1 MTLKELINPV
11 DSEEYSDSPLFQ
23 KLRETKPEY
32 GSNRHIEVKL
42 LNGEVVVTNAHVGSI
57 GDILTY
63 PINVA
68 PDLKITK
75 VQLLDMILKEIA
87 SDGYT
92 DGEQSEFW
100 DDMTNLQKAKIIR
113 QDEAPD
119 YHTEHRTDHCRQF
132 LYHVIMMER
141 VQGELSLSFFCKIGV
156 YSEGLSLQ

>member
-1 MTLKELINPV
+1 MTLRELINSV

-32 GSNRHIEVKL
+32 GSNWHIEVKL

-63 PINVA
+63 PIDVA

-87 SDGYT
+87 FDGYT
-92 DGEQSEFW
+92 DGELSGFW

-113 QDEAPD
+113 
-119 YHTEHRTDHCRQF
+119 
-132 LYHVIMMER
+132 
-141 VQGELSLSFFCKIGV
+141 
-156 YSEGLSLQ
+156 